1 MESFKNLC
9 APAIVYLV
17 LVVVGII
24 SQIMGGVATFFG
36 TLGHIIIAV
45 IWTWLLN
52 FICKSGYV
60 IISWILVFLPI
71 IFGILLFVFVIKYT
85 KEITNE
91 MSVEEKKKI
100 MDEMKK
106 N

>member
-36 TLGHIIIAV
+36 TLGHIIIAA